1 MSATSS
7 IRPVR
12 RTARRAALV
21 LGAGLVTSAALTGAA
36 YAHVEITP
44 GSVPGGEDAVIA
56 FSVPTESD
64 SASTVAVK
72 VLLPRNKPIAEVA
85 TTPMPGWTATT
96 TTRTLARPIQ
106 VEGEK
111 LTSVVS
117 QVTWRAT
124 GAGIAPGQY
133 QQFALSLGPLP
144 DSGTLVFNAVQTY
157 SDGTVVS
164 WNEVSADKSVE
175 AEHPAPT
182 LSLTSAESDSG
193 TPSGTTSEPASPT
206 GTAATTPTAT
216 TPADN
221 NGSGSTWATLMAGA
235 ALVVS
240 LLTALL
246 VWRRGSPV
254 PVATGGSSSRDL
266 EDTRA

>member
-1 MSATSS
+1 MSITSS
-7 IRPVR
+7 TRRVR

-21 LGAGLVTSAALTGAA
+21 VGAGLVTTAALNGAA

-44 GSVPGGEDAVIA
+44 GSFEGGEDGVIA
-56 FSVPTESD
+56 FRVPTESD

-72 VLLPRNKPIAEVA
+72 VLLPRNKPIADVA

-96 TTRTLARPIQ
+96 TTRRLARPIQ

-124 GAGIAPGQY
+124 GAGIGPGQY

-144 DSGTLVFNAVQTY
+144 DSGILVFNAVQTY
-157 SDGTVVS
+157 SDGTVVN

-182 LSLTSAESDSG
+182 LTLTAPDSESGKATGSATGSG
-193 TPSGTTSEPASPT
+193 TASPT
-206 GTAATTPTAT
+206 KAATTPTTA
-216 TPADN
+216 TPADD
-221 NGSGSTWATLMAGA
+221 NGSGST
-235 ALVVS
+235 
-240 LLTALL
+240 
-246 VWRRGSPV
+246 
-254 PVATGGSSSRDL
+254 
-266 EDTRA
+266 